1 MHSLPLATL
10 TLKRLCAA
18 STLGLAGLAGPAH
31 AHTPYLLPASF
42 EIEPTSTI
50 SVDAAFT
57 EKFFTPDVAFGD
69 TRFAITTPD
78 GSVLP
83 FGDVR
88 QFKTRTVAEQK
99 LPGAKGTYR
108 LSTGPR
114 LGAIFRSWERDGK
127 VEVARDPATPVPVGA
142 KLLAHYQSLSISE
155 AYVTAGAPT
164 KAALAASGKGL
175 EIVPATHPSDLFT
188 GEAFEFVV
196 QFNGLPLARQKVDIY
211 RSPMDLASQHTA
223 ESLTTDA
230 EGRIRYAMKQPGV
243 YLALIRHRAPAPEG
257 AAAPMYG
264 NNYTLTFR
272 VLAQ

>member
-1 MHSLPLATL
+1 MHSLHL
-10 TLKRLCAA
+10 LKRLGVAA
-18 STLGLAGLAGPAH
+18 ALGLAGLAAPAH

-83 FGDVR
+83 FGEVR

-127 VEVARDPATPVPVGA
+127 VEVARDPATPVPAGA
-142 KLLAHYQSLSISE
+142 KLLSHYQSLSVSE
-155 AYVTAGAPT
+155 AYVTAGAPNKT
-164 KAALAASGKGL
+164 ALAASGKGL
-175 EIVPATHPSDLFT
+175 EIVPVTHPSDLFT

-196 QFNGLPLARQKVDIY
+196 QFNGQPLARQKVDIY